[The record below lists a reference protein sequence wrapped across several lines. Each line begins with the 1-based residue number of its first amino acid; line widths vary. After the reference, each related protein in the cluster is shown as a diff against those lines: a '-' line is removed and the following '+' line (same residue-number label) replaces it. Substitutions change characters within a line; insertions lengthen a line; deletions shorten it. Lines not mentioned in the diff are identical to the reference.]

1 MTYWIMIPAVFFVM
15 VLLVLRNTNKQSRT
29 RKNKNFRTNYYE
41 RKKAQQEQI
50 EEKKN
55 QKSDQSSN

>member
-29 RKNKNFRTNYYE
+29 RKSKNFRTNYYE

-50 EEKKN
+50 EEK
-55 QKSDQSSN
+55 

>member
-50 EEKKN
+50 EEK
-55 QKSDQSSN
+55 